1 MRPLPE
7 QPTIGT
13 RPTAGCGHRIGVV
26 FDVDGTLVDSE
37 RDGHRVAFNLAFEE
51 AGLDCRW
58 DVDTYGRLLGITGGR
73 RRLERFLRE
82 DGWEA
87 LAAQVVAGQLHER
100 KTEIFTELA
109 AGGRIPPRPG
119 VGRLLSRLFDAGIE
133 LHVATTGSARWVH
146 PLLRTCFGEHTF
158 GVVVTGEDVREL
170 KPAPDAYLQVL
181 ARTGLD
187 PRHVVAV
194 EDSPAGLTAAR
205 AAGLA
210 CVIVRNPY
218 PARSPAESEF
228 LGAVSV
234 RSDFGDLSDD
244 DVLRAVPVRHRP
256 AASCHRHRAP

>member
-1 MRPLPE
+1 MRPLPG
-7 QPTIGT
+7 QPTAGT
-13 RPTAGCGHRIGVV
+13 SPMAGCGHRIGVV

-51 AGLDCRW
+51 AGLDYRW
-58 DVDTYGRLLGITGGR
+58 DADTYGRLLGIPGGR

-87 LAAQVVAGQLHER
+87 LAAQVIAGQLHER

-119 VGRLLSRLFDAGIE
+119 VGRLLRRLFDGGIE
-133 LHVATTGSARWVH
+133 LHVATTGSARWVY
-146 PLLRTCFGEHTF
+146 PLLRTCFGRHTF
-158 GVVVTGEDVREL
+158 GVVVTGEDVRAL

-194 EDSPAGLTAAR
+194 EDCPTGLAAAR

-218 PARSPAESEF
+218 PVRSPAESEF
-228 LGAVSV
+228 GGAVSV
-234 RSDFGDLSDD
+234 RSGFRELSDS
-244 DVLRAVPVRHRP
+244 DVLRAIPVRHRQGTSWHP
-256 AASCHRHRAP
+256 HRAP